1 MVHSRVHCSSQW
13 RYFVYTLRSFVNNL
27 LFSVLPALWP
37 LTIHWGDGSGMPLYC
52 NYTCKSS
59 STLIDSNIFAS
70 LALSSKTKSKYNT
83 QLYNSLNW
91 KPARCW
97 NVDNSYGKDYFLGRR
112 RIVWCVGNEDVY
124 LNIFEDK
131 LLAQDSSTTVLYIFH
146 IPSIVHTALSFSL
159 LANLFYWQNESTV
172 YLTPHLHWS
181 TNFWTRSASEINVA
195 KSHLF
200 WWDELKINW

>member
-1 MVHSRVHCSSQW
+1 MVHSRVHCSSRW
-13 RYFVYTLRSFVNNL
+13 RYFVYTLRSFLNNL

-37 LTIHWGDGSGMPLYC
+37 WTIHWGNGSGMPLYC

-97 NVDNSYGKDYFLGRR
+97 NVNNSYGKGYFLGRL

-146 IPSIVHTALSFSL
+146 IAVHSSHGIEFFVASQSL
-159 LANLFYWQNESTV
+159 LLTKRIHCLFNSAFTLV
-172 YLTPHLHWS
+172 YKFLDS
-181 TNFWTRSASEINVA
+181 ICFRD
-195 KSHLF
+195 KRG
-200 WWDELKINW
+200 

>member
-1 MVHSRVHCSSQW
+1 MVHSRVHCSSRW

-70 LALSSKTKSKYNT
+70 LASSSKTKWKSNT
-83 QLYNSLNW
+83 QLSNSLSW

-97 NVDNSYGKDYFLGRR
+97 NADNSSGKDLFLGRL

-146 IPSIVHTALSFSL
+146 IAVHSSHGIEFFVASQSL
-159 LANLFYWQNESTV
+159 LLTKRIHCLFNSAFTLV
-172 YLTPHLHWS
+172 YKFLDS
-181 TNFWTRSASEINVA
+181 ICFRD
-195 KSHLF
+195 KRG
-200 WWDELKINW
+200 